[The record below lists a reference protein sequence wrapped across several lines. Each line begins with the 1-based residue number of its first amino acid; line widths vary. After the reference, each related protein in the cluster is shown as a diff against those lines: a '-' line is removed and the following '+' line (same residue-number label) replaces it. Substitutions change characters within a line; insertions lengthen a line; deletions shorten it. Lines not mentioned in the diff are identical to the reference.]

1 MFCNILKILGNFAI
15 GFLLSF
21 FVLAIINYGSNQEFV
36 PFRYMFF

>member
-1 MFCNILKILGNFAI
+1 MLRFWPILLSFLI

-21 FVLAIINYGSNQEFV
+21 SVIAVINYGSDQEFV